1 MKMPRPVARVE
12 EHPATQKSKDSFTE
26 LMILQQSINGKVA

>member
-1 MKMPRPVARVE
+1 MPRPVARAE
-12 EHPATQKSKDSFTE
+12 EHLATQKIKDLLTE